1 MQKKTCPD
9 MSLYYPFI
17 IRYIIPISLNL
28 FLVPFNFQRTL
39 EREIRKC
46 QALIIWTDGDR
57 EGENI
62 GFEIIEVCKNG
73 MNRLYNLHCF

>member
-1 MQKKTCPD
+1 